1 MNCIWTDGD
10 LLIAWLIGR
19 RSDRSRSPWT
29 PRFRV
34 GLWVGSGS
42 WIGLGLGLLD
52 PSIAQLDPSIAP
64 GGRLTLSVVNA
75 TKVPRFSLPTA
86 AIPQSFFVT
95 NLVHLTDVK

>member
-19 RSDRSRSPWT
+19 QLEQVIESMDPQVSG
-29 PRFRV
+29 
-34 GLWVGSGS
+34 GLWVGSRS

-75 TKVPRFSLPTA
+75 TKVPRLSL
-86 AIPQSFFVT
+86 PQSFFAT
-95 NLVHLTDVK
+95 KCCPCDRCQMTFDG